1 MKNNNGN
8 NGNDLFYGVFYR
20 RGIRLVSAVDG
31 SIHRPWMYSDG
42 VVFTSPEAA
51 ANFAAEIGGDAEIWT
66 LAAGRRGSTINL
78 SRDVLIARE
87 FAPMWAI

>member
-1 MKNNNGN
+1 MKNVNTSNTY
-8 NGNDLFYGVFYR
+8 YGVFRR
-20 RGIRLVSAVDG
+20 RGIRLISAVGG

-51 ANFAAEIGGDAEIWT
+51 ASFAAEIGGDAEIWA
-66 LAAGRRGSTINL
+66 LAVGRRGSTINL
-78 SRDVLIARE
+78 SRDVLIAKE